1 MRTRHFF
8 VFALLLTLGSCKS
21 IKQGESWKMTP
32 EDKTIGLTLLYELPE
47 AKLKEMLPKDQQPRI
62 TNGKGVLMLFLASTD
77 SYYIGK
83 RKYGQLG
90 IAHLLIP
97 LQKNLSVAETI
108 GEKSQA
114 IISGLDQVGYQVR
127 HGKVN
132 LGQEEIGDKVKVTG
146 SIQTKKGAISFAGTS
161 ENIKGKKVDLS
172 ETILVGKD
180 ESKNLL
186 IGPEFY
192 NPINFTQIEVNQ
204 SGVNWISQWGLNSP
218 PKRIWV
224 NVGFGVDFKFHK
236 STKKL
241 NE

>member
-21 IKQGESWKMTP
+21 IKQGESWKMVP

-114 IISGLDQVGYQVR
+114 IISIYISHFDFLWLSVTLKWILLVIVG
-127 HGKVN
+127 
-132 LGQEEIGDKVKVTG
+132 
-146 SIQTKKGAISFAGTS
+146 
-161 ENIKGKKVDLS
+161 
-172 ETILVGKD
+172 
-180 ESKNLL
+180 LL
-186 IGPEFY
+186 IE
-192 NPINFTQIEVNQ
+192 EVSNR
-204 SGVNWISQWGLNSP
+204 VI
-218 PKRIWV
+218 
-224 NVGFGVDFKFHK
+224 
-236 STKKL
+236 
-241 NE
+241 